1 MSTLNSNS
9 LCKSCGVDN
18 EFIAIVGQSP
28 TLQQIKYILSSVQVD
43 VFIDPIW
50 YNLAL
55 VLL

>member
-1 MSTLNSNS
+1 MSTLNSNC

-28 TLQQIKYILSSVQVD
+28 TLLKSNIYCLGVQVD
-43 VFIDPIW
+43 VFVDPIW
-50 YNLAL
+50 YNPAL